1 MIYREHQR
9 GLYASERP
17 GVDLRNLMP
26 GRSSY
31 PVIVS
36 LTPPTTL
43 NQDPTARIRIVTGK
57 DAPTAKHRD
66 AQQHMKKKMV
76 LLQIGKARMQC
87 RILDPAREDRT
98 RPVMRV
104 QEDKDDR

>member
-17 GVDLRNLMP
+17 GVDLRNLTP

-43 NQDPTARIRIVTGK
+43 NQDIRRKTCIVTGT
-57 DAPTAKHRD
+57 DAPTAKHCD
-66 AQQHMKKKMV
+66 A
-76 LLQIGKARMQC
+76 
-87 RILDPAREDRT
+87 
-98 RPVMRV
+98 
-104 QEDKDDR
+104 

>member
-9 GLYASERP
+9 VPYASERP
-17 GVDLRNLMP
+17 GVNLRNLTP

-43 NQDPTARIRIVTGK
+43 NQVPTAKTSIVTGK
-57 DAPTAKHRD
+57 DAHTAKHCD
-66 AQQHMKKKMV
+66 A
-76 LLQIGKARMQC
+76 
-87 RILDPAREDRT
+87 
-98 RPVMRV
+98 
-104 QEDKDDR
+104 

>member
-17 GVDLRNLMP
+17 GVNLRNLTP

-43 NQDPTARIRIVTGK
+43 NQDPTAKNSIVTGK
-57 DAPTAKHRD
+57 DAHTAKHCD
-66 AQQHMKKKMV
+66 A
-76 LLQIGKARMQC
+76 
-87 RILDPAREDRT
+87 
-98 RPVMRV
+98 
-104 QEDKDDR
+104 